1 MSAEAPISARF
12 AGRVAVV
19 IGGTSG
25 IGLAAAHRLRREGAS
40 VVVAARRV
48 VEGEAAATAVGG
60 DTVFVPVD
68 VRERDQVE
76 AVFARTVERFGR
88 LDVLVHAAGAVV
100 VTPTMALETRHW
112 QRALDVNLTGVF
124 HACQAAV
131 PHLRATI
138 ASGASAG
145 GAIVT
150 VLSIDAV
157 AADRGMAAYGAA
169 KAGALNLT
177 RTLALELAH
186 EGIRVNAVSPGAIDT
201 PMSALST
208 SDGRASAAFR
218 AAIPVHRFGRPDEI
232 AAAIA
237 FLASDDASFVVGSNL
252 VVDGGVTA
260 ATGHPDLVAV
270 FGGLP
275 LGGPGT

>member
-1 MSAEAPISARF
+1 MRF
-12 AGRVAVV
+12 SGRVAVV

-25 IGLAAAHRLRREGAS
+25 IGLATAHRLRAEGAS
-40 VVVAARRV
+40 VVVAARRID
-48 VEGEAAATAVGG
+48 EGEAAAAAVGA
-60 DTVFVPVD
+60 DTAFVAVD
-68 VRERDQVE
+68 VRDRDQVD
-76 AVFARTVERFGR
+76 ALFLRTTERFGR
-88 LDVLVHAAGAVV
+88 LDVVVQAAGAVV
-100 VTPTMALETRHW
+100 VTPVMALEARHW

-138 ASGASAG
+138 AAGLASG
-145 GAIVT
+145 GAIVN

-177 RTLALELAH
+177 RALALELAH

-201 PMSALST
+201 PMSAAST
-208 SDGRASAAFR
+208 EDPVASAAFR
-218 AAIPVHRFGRPDEI
+218 AAIPVRRFGLPDEI
-232 AAAIA
+232 AAAIS
-237 FLASDDASFVVGSNL
+237 FVASDDASFMVGANL

-260 ATGHPDLVAV
+260 ATGHPDLVAI
-270 FGGLP
+270 FGAGGA
-275 LGGPGT
+275 GGPTG